1 MELVD
6 FLLMSAYFSVSMLF
20 GIIGINSPQTYRP
33 ILLLGIASFAIL
45 AFSRIS
51 NSIYGG
57 EIFSLFIIIYLSHIS
72 CVLCVEKY
80 VLPKKPGIDF
90 DWIGGYKMLFNARWI
105 GTNRQAPDIKVPL
118 GRKIVSD
125 IVSEQL
131 HKENSRDLSKTF
143 RTTLRL
149 PRTIFVLNCVI
160 SLACMLAA
168 EQIYRYFYMDF
179 IPHYIDELNMM
190 DFLPIK
196 ETYFRRIGSVT
207 FRETVIR
214 VWIVTVFI
222 WNSVCTYNTIH
233 KILAIIFVGSGLD
246 EPEDWPPL
254 FGDIRDATSIRNF
267 WAKFWHRLVYRS
279 YSSYGIWITKN
290 ILRLPH
296 SSFIGKLF
304 INLYVFSMSGIVH
317 ALAIRQVQYSCGY
330 WEEIR
335 FYVLNF
341 FAILVETIVLA
352 VFSKVTKGYKL
363 NSTVSKTIG
372 YSWVF
377 MFLFWVQPKTQ
388 YPKLFCSP

>member
-1 MELVD
+1 MALID
-6 FLLMSAYFSVSMLF
+6 FLLMTAYFSVSMLF
-20 GIIGINSPQTYRP
+20 GIIGINSPQAYRP
-33 ILLLGIASFAIL
+33 ILLVGIASFGIL

-80 VLPKKPGIDF
+80 VLPKKPGIGF

-105 GTNRQAPDIKVPL
+105 GTNRQAPDIKVPP
-118 GRKIVSD
+118 GRKFVCD

-143 RTTLRL
+143 RTTLCL
-149 PRTIFVLNCVI
+149 PRTIFVLNCVL

-168 EQIYRYFYMDF
+168 EQTYRYFYMD
-179 IPHYIDELNMM
+179 ILPYYIDALNMM

-222 WNSVCTYNTIH
+222 WNSVCTYNTIY
-233 KILAIIFVGSGLD
+233 KILAMIFVGTGLD

-254 FGDIRDATSIRNF
+254 FGDIREATSIRNF

-290 ILRLPH
+290 VLRLPH

-341 FAILVETIVLA
+341 FAILLETIVLA
-352 VFSKVTKGYKL
+352 GFSKVTKGYKV